1 MMKIKSLLL
10 ILVMM
15 VAFSLSACG
24 KKTENEQNQLF
35 TTEHDKQQYQSTE
48 QEKELVHY

>member
-15 VAFSLSACG
+15 VVFSLSACG

-35 TTEHDKQQYQSTE
+35 TTEHDKQQYTE
-48 QEKELVHY
+48 SDRKSVV